1 MTGTA
6 AKACETPTA
15 KQRRV
20 WDKAAPGYNK
30 QIAFFEKIW
39 FDGGREWIGGAHGR
53 VLEVAVGTGRNLAH
67 YDDDVTVRPAS
78 T

>member
-1 MTGTA
+1 MRGTT

-20 WDKAAPGYNK
+20 WDKTAPSYNK

-39 FDGGREWIGGAHGR
+39 FGGGREWIGARARGR
-53 VLEVAVGTGRNLAH
+53 VLEVAIGTAGTSRTTTA
-67 YDDDVTVRPAS
+67 RRASPAS